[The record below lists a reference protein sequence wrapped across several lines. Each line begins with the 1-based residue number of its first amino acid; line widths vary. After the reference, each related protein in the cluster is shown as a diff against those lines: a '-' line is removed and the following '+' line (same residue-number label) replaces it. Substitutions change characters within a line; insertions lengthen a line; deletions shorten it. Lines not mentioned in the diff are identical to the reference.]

1 MASRRYFL
9 QAGSSA
15 LALGLM
21 ACGGSNNQSAVG
33 AIPESNNTEPL
44 SLGTSGTDSQLL
56 APPAEIHF
64 LKRTSWGPRQADVEH
79 FNNIGRAAWL
89 DEQFTMSPA
98 EEAELE
104 AEINFRWPTVNYSG
118 CKLAQLKDDGRVM
131 RELRQATLFRRIFS
145 RRQLHEV
152 MVDFWTDHFTIYH
165 GDGIARHMKTVDDR
179 EVIRANAL
187 GNFKTMLKASARS
200 PAMLEF
206 LDNRRS
212 SKNSPNENYAREL
225 LELHTLGVSGGYT
238 EEDIANTARA
248 FTGWTIQNQEDDQLC
263 LTDSHRSFL
272 FDAGRHDQEAK
283 MVLGHSL
290 AAGRGIED
298 GDDVLSILVEHLAT
312 RDFIARKLYRRFV
325 SDSAPSDALI
335 ESITTA
341 WGRDGDITAMLLVLL
356 NSPEFL
362 SAQDDKL
369 SRPQESAIALVRSL
383 EPTMDGDISL
393 SDLLNA
399 AAIPDL
405 YSMSGLA
412 NIDALPKVDF
422 KQLEPLNIDLSESYE
437 GPNTEA
443 MISRAG
449 HVPFQWPSPDGY
461 PDDENFWASVNG
473 LLERW
478 RFAIQ
483 VAGQKRADGLSNAAW
498 AASQA
503 EDREVALDN
512 IRQRLLKR
520 DVDEGLRSRIL
531 STAGIKANGEPNND
545 EQFWR
550 RAMALLIISPYAQR
564 R

>member
-1 MASRRYFL
+1 MVSRRYFL

-15 LALGLM
+15 LALGLV

-33 AIPESNNTEPL
+33 ATPESNNTDPL
-44 SLGTSGTDSQLL
+44 SLGASGTDSQLL

-64 LKRTSWGPRQADVEH
+64 LQRTSWGPRQADVEH

-104 AEINFRWPTVNYSG
+104 AEINYRWPTVNYSG

-131 RELRQATLFRRIFS
+131 RELRQATLFRRVFS

-152 MVDFWTDHFTIYH
+152 MVDFWTDHFSIYH

-187 GNFKTMLKASARS
+187 GNFKTMLQASARS

-206 LDNRRS
+206 LDNRLS
-212 SKNSPNENYAREL
+212 SNNSPNENYAREL
-225 LELHTLGVSGGYT
+225 LELHTLGVSGGYS

-272 FDAGRHDQEAK
+272 FDAGRHDQDAK
-283 MVLGHSL
+283 TVLGHNL

-312 RDFIARKLYRRFV
+312 RGFIARKLYRRFV

-341 WGRDGDITAMLLVLL
+341 WGRGGDITAMLQVLL

-412 NIDALPKVDF
+412 NIDALPKVNF
-422 KQLEPLNIDLSESYE
+422 TQLEPLNIDLSESYE

-498 AASQA
+498 AAAQA

-531 STAGIKANGEPNND
+531 STAGITANGEPNND